1 MTVCPADPY
10 KLSVLEQNG
19 IQNRRDIQFNSEWI
33 SNDSQI
39 RLGIFKK
46 PLYEIFHFSPLE
58 FYESVIIDIENLI
71 KSIAVDL
78 ETPYD
83 GKASVLFS
91 PGNFTDICGQ
101 SLFRDTEYYFNGR
114 CFSILLPDC
123 ILK

>member
-1 MTVCPADPY
+1 M
-10 KLSVLEQNG
+10 
-19 IQNRRDIQFNSEWI
+19 III
-33 SNDSQI
+33 SSHFKFVN
-39 RLGIFKK
+39 LGN
-46 PLYEIFHFSPLE
+46 
-58 FYESVIIDIENLI
+58 IENLI
-71 KSIAVDL
+71 KNIAVDL

-101 SLFRDTEYYFNGR
+101 SLYRDTEYYFNGR